1 MGCNRNCGL
10 LTGTII
16 GAVLAILGGILIPV
30 GNNLI
35 EELVKKEVVIEHG
48 TTAFKNWIVPESP
61 IYRQIWFFDVQNPE
75 EVMKNGSAPI
85 LKEKGP
91 YTYRTRYT
99 HKVNVM
105 KHDDATLS
113 YFLENI
119 FLFQPNMS
127 SGLES
132 DNITTVN
139 LAVVTAPV
147 LYPNAAPAL
156 NILIQLSKSK
166 LLQTRTVKEILWGY
180 EDPFLKLIPFPNIDK
195 IVGVFYPLNKTFD
208 GPYQIYS
215 GKDDINK
222 VGIIQNVLIVTHTDG
237 ASFHPFINKSE
248 ELYFFSSDIC
258 RSIFVTFESEKTAKE
273 ILVYRFSVPLSTFE
287 PPTTNPDNM
296 CFCIDM
302 ELSRNCT
309 LTGIL
314 DLSSCKE
321 GKPVYITLPHFLH
334 VSEELFHHVEGL
346 KPVEE
351 EHRIFLDVEPITGFT
366 LHYAKRLQI
375 NLKVKPNSKIIALK
389 NLKQEYL
396 FPVLWMNETAI
407 IGDENAELFRSK
419 VTDKIKLLN
428 IIQIVLI
435 TLGSV
440 MFLGFF
446 IAFCACRKK
455 SSK

>member
-1 MGCNRNCGL
+1 MECNRNCGL

-16 GAVLAILGGILIPV
+16 GAVLAIIGGILIPV
-30 GNNLI
+30 GNNLMEDLI
-35 EELVKKEVVIEHG
+35 KTEVVIEYD
-48 TTAFKNWIVPESP
+48 TTAFGNWILPASP
-61 IYRQIWFFDVQNPE
+61 TYRQIWFFDVQNPE

-91 YTYRTRYT
+91 YTYKTRYMP
-99 HKVNVM
+99 KVNITG
-105 KHDDATLS
+105 HNDATLS

-119 FLFQPNMS
+119 FIFQPNMS

-147 LYPNAAPAL
+147 LYPNEAPSL

-180 EDPFLKLIPFPNIDK
+180 EDPFLKLIPLPNIDN

-208 GPYQIYS
+208 GPYQIYN

-222 VGIIQNVLIVTHTDG
+222 VGIIQSYKNNRTVDYWESYCGMVNGTDG
-237 ASFHPFINKSE
+237 ASFHPFISKSE

-258 RSIFVTFESEKTAKE
+258 RSMFVTFESEKTVKE
-273 ILVYRFSVPLSTFE
+273 ILVYRFAVPLTIFSS
-287 PPTTNPDNM
+287 PTTNPDNI
-296 CFCIDM
+296 CFCTDM

-309 LTGIL
+309 LSGIL
-314 DLSSCKE
+314 DLSTCKE

-334 VSEELFHHVEGL
+334 ASEELFHDVEGL

-351 EHRIFLDVEPITGFT
+351 EHNIFLDVEPVSDSK
-366 LHYAKRLQI
+366 L
-375 NLKVKPNSKIIALK
+375 NS
-389 NLKQEYL
+389 Y
-396 FPVLWMNETAI
+396 P
-407 IGDENAELFRSK
+407 G
-419 VTDKIKLLN
+419 LLCHR
-428 IIQIVLI
+428 I
-435 TLGSV
+435 
-440 MFLGFF
+440 
-446 IAFCACRKK
+446 
-455 SSK
+455 

>member
-139 LAVVTAPV
+139 LAVVVKAFKTNFIFHV
-147 LYPNAAPAL
+147 LSL

-222 VGIIQNVLIVTHTDG
+222 VGIIQSYKNNRTVDYWESYCGMVNGTDG

-375 NLKVKPNSKIIALK
+375 NLK
-389 NLKQEYL
+389 
-396 FPVLWMNETAI
+396 TAI